1 MAVIEGE
8 TIRVDKFTYL
18 YRLKESK
25 ENGYYKLMPWVWKAR
40 IITDLPSS
48 FRYWKLRVFLV
59 SGDR

>member
-8 TIRVDKFTYL
+8 TIRVDEFTYL

-48 FRYWKLRVFLV
+48 FRY
-59 SGDR
+59 